1 MSTPNPTHIDV
12 AAMAL
17 LDALRNDETNWLN
30 QRRWDPAT
38 ARHHIAHVVSKL
50 TDAGYSIAPTSGKH
64 LEIEPDTEMRGV
76 VCRECG
82 WHLAGIHVDVDT
94 QKRNHDEHV
103 AAAEGEK
110 A

>member
-1 MSTPNPTHIDV
+1 MSAGNPTHIIAEAV
-12 AAMAL
+12 HAGVGGLAG
-17 LDALRNDETNWLN
+17 RHYFDEL
-30 QRRWDPAT
+30 AE
-38 ARHHIAHVVSKL
+38 HVVSKL
-50 TDAGYSIAPTSGKH
+50 TDFGYSIAPTSGKH

-82 WHLAGIHVDVDT
+82 WHLAGTHVDVDT

-110 A
+110 G